1 MKNNKD
7 FLKKSFKE
15 QQIILNDER
24 HLNIHEKTSHSVS
37 KMMNLI
43 LIALL
48 FITGT
53 LMKDYIS
60 LFIVSIV
67 IIIKLVL
74 TIIYSYYYSRNI

>member
-24 HLNIHEKTSHSVS
+24 QINIHEKTSHSVS
-37 KMMNLI
+37 KLMNII

-53 LMKDYIS
+53 LMKDYVS

-67 IIIKLVL
+67 TIIKLVL
-74 TIIYSYYYSRNI
+74 TIIYSYYYSRKI